1 LFWNELDETLI
12 VGPKMLQDMIEKI
25 RIVQQN
31 MKAAQDRQQSYANQ
45 RRKPLE
51 FEKEDKVFL
60 KVSPI
65 KEV

>member
-1 LFWNELDETLI
+1 
-12 VGPKMLQDMIEKI
+12 MLQDMIEKI

-31 MKAAQDRQQSYANQ
+31 MKAAQDRQKSYANQ

-51 FEKEDKVFL
+51 FENEDKVFL